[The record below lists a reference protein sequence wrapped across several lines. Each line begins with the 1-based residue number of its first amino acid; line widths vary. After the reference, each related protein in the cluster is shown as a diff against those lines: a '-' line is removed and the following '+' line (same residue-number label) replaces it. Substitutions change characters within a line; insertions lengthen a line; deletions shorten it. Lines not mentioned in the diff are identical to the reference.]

1 MSRIFIIRNIF
12 LKHKYQLLVTYILF
26 GLEMTGLLLR
36 PLFFGM
42 AVNGLIERSYNGLIL
57 LAGSHLL
64 YTIVGTIRHR
74 YDTRTYSA
82 IYTSLV
88 TRLLGRHFEGAEVS
102 KLSAHSTLARE
113 FIDFLEYDLNY
124 VIEACYNLFGS
135 IILLCFFD
143 KKVVFVCLLVL
154 VPVMIISYFYGR
166 RMRRLNKAKNDELE
180 NQVNIISTRDKKQIA
195 AHYQNLRRWQIKISD
210 KEAWNFGI
218 MELFAMLVLCV
229 SVLVSVKKGSTPMV
243 AGDLI
248 GIYYYVM
255 KFTNGLDTIPYMGQ
269 RLASLK
275 DIIQRIEIESD
286 EKTEL
291 PKIKPVLRPIV
302 NREITT
308 MEMVS

>member
-1 MSRIFIIRNIF
+1 MLF
-12 LKHKYQLLVTYILF
+12 TYILF

-36 PLFFGM
+36 PFFLGM
-42 AVNGLIERSYNGLIL
+42 AINDLIKGSYNGLIL
-57 LAGSHLL
+57 LAAAHLL

-88 TRLLGRHFEGAEVS
+88 TRLLSRDFAGGEVS
-102 KLSAHSTLARE
+102 KLSAHSTLSRE

-135 IILLCFFD
+135 LILLFFYD
-143 KKVVFVCLLVL
+143 KKVVAVCLAVL
-154 VPVMIISYFYGR
+154 VPVMIVSFFYGR

-210 KEAWNFGI
+210 KEALNFGI
-218 MELFAMLVLCV
+218 MELFALVVLCV
-229 SVLVSVKKGSTPMV
+229 SLLVSVKRGSAPIM

-248 GIYYYVM
+248 GIYYYIM
-255 KFTNGLDTIPYMGQ
+255 KFISGLDTIPYMGQ
-269 RLASLK
+269 RLASLR
-275 DIIQRIEIESD
+275 DIIQRIEIEA
-286 EKTEL
+286 EETIEI
-291 PKIKPVLRPIV
+291 PKIKPVLRPII
-302 NREITT
+302 NRENSA